1 MFMASSSSSS
11 RPGWD
16 YDVFLSFRGE
26 DTRKNFTDHLFTALQ
41 KAKVR
46 TFRDDDEL
54 RIGEEISLQ
63 LPKAIQ
69 ESKISIVVFSKG
81 YASSTWCL
89 DELEKILD
97 CKHTTGQIVIPVFYD
112 IDPSDIR
119 KQTGSFAEAFD
130 KHEERFKE
138 EMEKVQKW
146 RKALLEAANL
156 SGLDRRSIANGH
168 ESKLIQKIVEDVSS
182 ILNPRNIN
190 DRLLK
195 RLKTTMISGNGLLDD
210 AEEKQITN
218 KAVRDWL
225 AEYKDAVYEADDF
238 LDEIAYEALRQ
249 ELEAEAQT
257 FRDQT
262 QKLLSFINP
271 LEIMGLREIEE
282 KSRGL
287 QESLDDLVKQKD
299 ALGLIN
305 RTGKEPSSHRT
316 PTTSH
321 VDESGVYGRDDD
333 REAIL
338 KLLLSEDANRESP
351 GVVSIRGM
359 GGVGKT
365 TLAQH
370 VYNRSELQEWFGL
383 KAWVYVSEDFSVLK
397 LTKMILEEV
406 GSKPDSDSLNILQL
420 QLKKR
425 LQGKRFLLVLD
436 DVWNED
442 YAEWDK
448 LLTPLKYGAQG
459 SKILVTT
466 RNESVASV
474 MQTVPTHH
482 LKELT
487 EDSCWSLFAKH
498 AFRGENPT
506 AHEELLEIGR
516 AIARKCKGL
525 PLAAVTLGGLLR
537 TKRDVEEWE
546 KILESNL
553 WDLPKDNILPALR
566 LSYLYLLPH
575 LKQCFAYCAIFSKDY
590 SFRKD
595 ELVLLWMAEGFLVHS
610 VDDEMERAGAECFD
624 DLLSRSFFQQ
634 SSSSFVMHDLM
645 HDLATHVSGQF
656 CFSSRL
662 GENNSSKAT
671 RRTRHLSL
679 VVDTEDGDTE
689 GVFSSTK
696 LENIRK
702 AQHLRTFRTF
712 PHNRMCPPEFYK
724 EIFRSTHCRLR
735 VLFMTNCQDA
745 SMLSCSTSKLK
756 HLRYLDLSGSDLVTL
771 PEEVSA
777 LLNLQT
783 LILESCH
790 LLASLPDLGNLKHL
804 RHLNLQ
810 RTRIERLPASLER
823 LINLRYLNISDTP
836 LKEMP
841 PHIGQLTKLQTLT
854 AFIVGRQSES
864 SFKELGKLRHLRG
877 ELHIRNL
884 QNVVDARDAVG
895 ANLKGRKHLV
905 SLRFTWDGDTHDPQ
919 HVTSTLE
926 KLEPNR
932 NVKDLQ
938 IDGYGGLRFPEWVG
952 ESSFSNI
959 VSLKLSRCTNCTSL
973 PPLGQLASLEYLSIQ
988 AFDKV
993 VTVGSE
999 FYGNC
1004 TAMKKPFESLKTL
1017 FFERMPEWREWIS
1030 DEGSREAYP
1039 LLRDLF
1045 ISNCPNLTK
1054 ALPGHHLPSLTTLS
1068 IGGCEQL
1075 ATPLP
1080 RCPII
1085 NSIYLRDASRTLGW
1099 RELDLLSGLHSL
1111 YVSRFNFQDSLLK
1124 EIEQMVFSPTD
1135 IGDIAIDGV
1144 ASLKCIP
1151 LDFFPKLN
1159 SLSIFN
1165 CPDLGSLC
1173 AHERP
1178 LNELKSLHSLEI
1190 EQCPKLVSFP
1200 KGGLP
1205 APVLTQLTLRH
1216 CRNLKRL
1223 PESMHSL
1230 LPSLNHLLISDCL
1243 ELELCPEGGFPSK
1256 LQSLE
1261 IWKCNKLIAG
1271 RMQWGL
1277 QTLPSLSHFTI
1288 GGHENIESFPEEM
1301 LLPSSLT
1308 SLTIHS
1314 LEHLK
1319 YLDYK
1324 GLQHLTSLT
1333 ELVIFRCPMLES
1345 MPEEGL
1351 PSSLSSLVINN
1362 CPMLGESCE
1371 REKGKDW
1378 PKISHI
1384 PRIVIFP
1391 TSAEQKSSS

>member
-1 MFMASSSSSS
+1 MFMASSSSSLP
-11 RPGWD
+11 RPGWV

-26 DTRKNFTDHLFTALQ
+26 DTRKNFTDHLYTALLQ
-41 KAKVR
+41 AGIH
-46 TFRDDDEL
+46 TFRDDEKL
-54 RIGEEISLQ
+54 RRGEEISFQ
-63 LPKAIQ
+63 LSKAIQ
-69 ESKISIVVFSKG
+69 ESKISIVVFSEG

-89 DELEKILD
+89 GELQKILD
-97 CKHTTGQIVIPVFYD
+97 CRHTTGQIVLPVFYD

-119 KQTGSFAEAFD
+119 KQTGSLAEAFG
-130 KHEERFKE
+130 KHEESFKE

-679 VVDTEDGDTE
+679 VDTRG
-689 GVFSSTK
+689 GFSSTK
-696 LENIRK
+696 LENIRQ
-702 AQHLRTFRTF
+702 AQLLRTFQTF
-712 PHNRMCPPEFYK
+712 VRYWGRSPDFYN
-724 EIFRSTHCRLR
+724 EIFHILSTLGRLR
-735 VLFMTNCQDA
+735 VLSLSNCA
-745 SMLSCSTSKLK
+745 GAAKMLCSTSKLK
-756 HLRYLDLSGSDLVTL
+756 HLRYLDLSQSDLVML

-783 LILESCH
+783 LILEDC
-790 LLASLPDLGNLKHL
+790 LQLASLPDLGNLKHL
-804 RHLNLQ
+804 RHLNLEG
-810 RTRIERLPASLER
+810 TGIERLPESLER
-823 LINLRYLNISDTP
+823 LINLRYLNISGTP
-836 LKEMP
+836 LKEML
-841 PHIGQLTKLQTLT
+841 PHVGQLTKLQTLT
-854 AFIVGRQSES
+854 FFLVGGQSETS
-864 SFKELGKLRHLRG
+864 IKELGKLQHLRG
-877 ELHIRNL
+877 QLHIRNL
-884 QNVVDARDAVG
+884 QNVVDARDAAE
-895 ANLKGRKHLV
+895 ANLKGKKHLDK
-905 SLRFTWDGDTHDPQ
+905 LRFTWDGDTHDPQ

-938 IDGYGGLRFPEWVG
+938 IDGYGGVRFPEWVG

-959 VSLKLSRCTNCTSL
+959 VSLVLISCRNCTSL
-973 PPLGQLASLEYLSIQ
+973 PPLGQLASLEKLLIE

-1004 TAMKKPFESLKTL
+1004 TAMKKPFESLKRL
-1017 FFERMPEWREWIS
+1017 FFLDMREWCEWIS
-1030 DEGSREAYP
+1030 DEGSREAFP
-1039 LLRDLF
+1039 LLDELY
-1045 ISNCPNLTK
+1045 IGNCPNLTK
-1054 ALPGHHLPSLTTLS
+1054 ALPSHHLPRVTRLTIS
-1068 IGGCEQL
+1068 GCEQL
-1075 ATPLP
+1075 P
-1080 RCPII
+1080 RFPRLQ
-1085 NSIYLRDASRTLGW
+1085 S
-1099 RELDLLSGLHSL
+1099 LSVSGFHSL
-1111 YVSRFNFQDSLLK
+1111 ESLPE
-1124 EIEQMVFSPTD
+1124 EIEQMGWSPSDLGEIT
-1135 IGDIAIDGV
+1135 IKGWA
-1144 ASLKCIP
+1144 ALKCVA
-1151 LDFFPKLN
+1151 LDLFPKLN
-1159 SLSIFN
+1159 SLSIYN
-1165 CPDLGSLC
+1165 CPDLELLC

-1178 LNELKSLHSLEI
+1178 LNDLTSLHSLIIRE
-1190 EQCPKLVSFP
+1190 CPKLVSFP

-1205 APVLTQLTLRH
+1205 APVLTRLKLRY
-1216 CRNLKRL
+1216 CRKLKQL
-1223 PESMHSL
+1223 PECMHSL
-1230 LPSLNHLLISDCL
+1230 LPSLSHLEIRDCL

-1271 RMQWGL
+1271 LMQWGL
-1277 QTLPSLSHFTI
+1277 QTLPSLSRFTI
-1288 GGHENIESFPEEM
+1288 GGHENVESFPEEM

-1308 SLTIHS
+1308 SLHIYD
-1314 LEHLK
+1314 LEHVK
-1319 YLDYK
+1319 SLDYK

-1333 ELVIFRCPMLES
+1333 ELVISSCPLIES

-1351 PSSLSSLVINN
+1351 PSSLFSLEIKY
-1362 CPMLGESCE
+1362 CPMLSESCE